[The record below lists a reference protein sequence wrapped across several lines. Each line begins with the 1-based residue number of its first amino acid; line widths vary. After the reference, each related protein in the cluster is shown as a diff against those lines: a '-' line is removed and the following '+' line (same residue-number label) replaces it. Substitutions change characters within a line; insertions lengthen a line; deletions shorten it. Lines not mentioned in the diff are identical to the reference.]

1 MHKTYK
7 THKPL
12 TRVVTGAL
20 TALGLACSL
29 PAQAA
34 EPVTLKVAPHA
45 SLRLLDPLTT
55 TAYITRNHGYMVY
68 DTLFSVDVD
77 SNPKPQMVET
87 WETSDDGLRWTFRLR
102 EGLKFHDGAPVTSED
117 VIASLERWMKRDL
130 TGGRLAAVLEE
141 MRPVDER
148 QFEVVLNKPFGPMLD
163 ALGKP
168 SSLVPFIMP
177 KRIVEAAGDQNISE
191 YIGSGPYRFVAD
203 AFQPGVKVVYEKFE
217 DYRPRNEDV
226 SGLAGGKKVL
236 VDKIEWLSFPD
247 VQTTTNALRAGEIDM
262 IERLNF
268 DNASQLQ
275 GVPDVTLHKMP
286 NLSVP
291 VMRINWLQPPFDNVK
306 IRQAVLHAIS
316 QRDFMDALIGDEEG
330 YATCGSMFGCNTPLS
345 NDAGVVVTDE
355 AKLDEAR
362 ALLKEGGYKNE
373 KVVILNN
380 TDTPSFQGLAPLT
393 AQMLRSIG
401 MDVEVQSMDF
411 ATYLSRRNLQV
422 PVSEGGWSIAFG
434 VWEAIDLASPLS
446 NMNLDSRGAKGYA
459 GWSED
464 ADIERLKSEFAAA
477 RDASEQKRIAA
488 EIQRIGYEKVFN
500 IPLGGWYNHIAQRA
514 NITPQPN
521 SLFTIFWGIGKQ

>member
-1 MHKTYK
+1 MQKTYK
-7 THKPL
+7 PYGPL
-12 TRVVTGAL
+12 KNLLTGTFA
-20 TALGLACSL
+20 ALGLACSL
-29 PAQAA
+29 SAHAA

-68 DTLFSVDVD
+68 DTLFAIDID
-77 SNPKPQMVET
+77 SNPKPQMVES
-87 WETSDDGLRWTFRLR
+87 WETSADGLRWTFTLR
-102 EGLKFHDGAPVTSED
+102 EGLTFHDGAPVTSED

-130 TGGRLAAVLEE
+130 TGNRLAAVLDQ
-141 MRPVDER
+141 MRPVDAR
-148 QFEVVLNKPFGPMLD
+148 QFEMVLKSPFGPMLD

-191 YIGSGPYRFVAD
+191 VIGSGPYRFVAE
-203 AFQPGVKVVYEKFE
+203 AFQPGIKVVYEKFE
-217 DYRPRNEDV
+217 DYRPRSEPV
-226 SGLAGGKKVL
+226 SGLAGGKQVL

-247 VQTTTNALRAGEIDM
+247 VQTTANALRAGEIDM

-268 DNASQLQ
+268 DNASQLR
-275 GVPDVTLHKMP
+275 DASDITLQKMP

-316 QRDFMDALIGDEEG
+316 QQDFMDALIGDPEG
-330 YATCGSMFGCNTPLS
+330 YATCGSMFGCNTPLT

-355 AKLDEAR
+355 AKLDEAKK
-362 ALLKEGGYKNE
+362 LLKEGGYKNE

-401 MDVEVQSMDF
+401 MNVEVQSMDF
-411 ATYLSRRNLQV
+411 ATYLSRRNLQNPRQRGWLEHRLRCLGGNRPGIPSV
-422 PVSEGGWSIAFG
+422 QHEPGLARRQRLCRLVGRCRYRASEVG
-434 VWEAIDLASPLS
+434 LR
-446 NMNLDSRGAKGYA
+446 SRGRPRRTK
-459 GWSED
+459 
-464 ADIERLKSEFAAA
+464 ADRHGDSAHRLREGLQHSPGGLVQPHRAA
-477 RDASEQKRIAA
+477 
-488 EIQRIGYEKVFN
+488 
-500 IPLGGWYNHIAQRA
+500 
-514 NITPQPN
+514 
-521 SLFTIFWGIGKQ
+521 